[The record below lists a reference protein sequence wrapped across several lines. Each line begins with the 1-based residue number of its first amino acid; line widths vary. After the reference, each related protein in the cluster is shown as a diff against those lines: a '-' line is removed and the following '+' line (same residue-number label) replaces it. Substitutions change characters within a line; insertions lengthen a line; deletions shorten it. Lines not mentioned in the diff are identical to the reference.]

1 MICYISRFHTSIN
14 VYLTSTEDVWI
25 MPRNIGNFFYNH
37 RTLTYSRWKASGCCR
52 VAGVSFG
59 NWDQSGSIWRGV
71 VTLAS
76 NIVHQS
82 DANQSKERFNP
93 SLSWAWP
100 TSAQVCLRLF
110 HGLLHMYLKTTL
122 LLFSIAPRQLQLE
135 LVRGAIKKKNY
146 QILDIVQTW
155 GGGGSSAQPNLLLEN
170 KNEFTLMWRR

>member
-1 MICYISRFHTSIN
+1 
-14 VYLTSTEDVWI
+14 

-82 DANQSKERFNP
+82 DANQLKKGSIPALAELGP
-93 SLSWAWP
+93 TQPISW
-100 TSAQVCLRLF
+100 
-110 HGLLHMYLKTTL
+110 
-122 LLFSIAPRQLQLE
+122 
-135 LVRGAIKKKNY
+135 
-146 QILDIVQTW
+146 IL
-155 GGGGSSAQPNLLLEN
+155 
-170 KNEFTLMWRR
+170 